1 MADIELPLSNREF
14 GAIKRTRTNAYNHL
28 KAGAEATDQF
38 IRDTGDDLEEL
49 ESHLD
54 LLKTR
59 YSEYVAAHER
69 VFAKA
74 TDEQLPEADQIALNE
89 AHDEM
94 RRLHEASRTKIKSR
108 KRQFIRAKDAAKEQ
122 TEAAA
127 ATQRE
132 TTARQNRITSL
143 EQVLTQLYAKQ
154 VQEQNAMDGAI
165 VQAARYAELVRF
177 AAGFKIMHDR
187 LIQADE
193 VINEIAQLDPTKTM
207 ELDNR
212 RFEKRSELTEK
223 EAVIKYELLRKIQV
237 SEERENL
244 FAVYPE
250 LRPTPTPSVHEAE
263 ANPGAGP
270 EANPGTVN
278 IAEIV
283 AAVTGAM
290 QGTRINQNSTIKKQ
304 EPPKFSGHLEDY
316 PRFKRHWDNMVS
328 ENRITIPQQLRIL
341 EESLPASNKV
351 IRTQVANCQSTDA
364 AWAILQAKFGNSEDL
379 LQNRMSL
386 LEDYISYRNNSQ
398 MFSIKCISNN

>member
-1 MADIELPLSNREF
+1 MILLHEDDFAMAGSKKFAKETTEMFQKVIQVSKIQDNRFKFCGVDLELKNGKIYMSMNEYAETIKEIPIRKGISN
-14 GAIKRTRTNAYNHL
+14 K
-28 KAGAEATDQF
+28 KATDQF

-59 YSEYVAAHER
+59 YSDYVASHER
-69 VFAKA
+69 VFSKA
-74 TDEQLPEADQIALNE
+74 TDDQLPEADQIALDE
-89 AHDEM
+89 AHDEI
-94 RRLHEASRTKIKSR
+94 RRLHEAARTKIKSR
-108 KRQFIRAKDAAKEQ
+108 KRQLIRAKDAAKEQ

-165 VQAARYAELVRF
+165 VQAARYPELVRF

-237 SEERENL
+237 SEERES
-244 FAVYPE
+244 F
-250 LRPTPTPSVHEAE
+250 R
-263 ANPGAGP
+263 
-270 EANPGTVN
+270 
-278 IAEIV
+278 
-283 AAVTGAM
+283 
-290 QGTRINQNSTIKKQ
+290 
-304 EPPKFSGHLEDY
+304 
-316 PRFKRHWDNMVS
+316 
-328 ENRITIPQQLRIL
+328 
-341 EESLPASNKV
+341 SLS
-351 IRTQVANCQSTDA
+351 
-364 AWAILQAKFGNSEDL
+364 
-379 LQNRMSL
+379 
-386 LEDYISYRNNSQ
+386 
-398 MFSIKCISNN
+398 